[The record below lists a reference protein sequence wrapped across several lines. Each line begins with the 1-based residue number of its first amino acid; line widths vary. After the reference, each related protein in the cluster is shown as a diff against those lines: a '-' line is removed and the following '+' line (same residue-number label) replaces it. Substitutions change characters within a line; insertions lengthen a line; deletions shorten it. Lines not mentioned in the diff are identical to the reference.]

1 MIPILV
7 PTRRVLSLDTIYLEI
22 ASKENGATSNELF
35 PLPRKM
41 LNVQPSLTKEI
52 KVQLQSIC
60 EYAEG
65 TKVALKIEHQGTTV
79 FRNFTLNLSPERAI
93 SSGKPVIRLDRF
105 EHGNE
110 ESIDLVLKE
119 KELDVNIGVD
129 VESERSSATFT
140 LQVDKPPPLGA
151 TRYLFL
157 EPCRPF
163 AGRIEIHELD
173 ATNQP
178 TKQLV
183 SDQNTGWPLC
193 GGMRYQIIIR
203 SKHNS
208 PVDSIRIRDIP
219 GMIVLRSDEKSTKDG
234 SWRFVIDVINHD
246 WLCKSEVI
254 NYDVKNLGEKELGE
268 IPILLMPQPWKH
280 WKVAAILGATM
291 TLQGVTAIPKL
302 LHHADDPFRLFT
314 EFKLDED
321 YNLFFMLTIP
331 VFWLGLK
338 ITDWVFYRIQA

>member
-1 MIPILV
+1 MNATLTAAVELEVEIAATAYAGEWIPLTVRLKRPDCWSTGIEICNISSRDKTIQINDDFLDRAIELRVGETCRLMIPIRV

-140 LQVDKPPPLGA
+140 LQVDKPPP
-151 TRYLFL
+151 
-157 EPCRPF
+157 
-163 AGRIEIHELD
+163 
-173 ATNQP
+173 
-178 TKQLV
+178 
-183 SDQNTGWPLC
+183 
-193 GGMRYQIIIR
+193 
-203 SKHNS
+203 
-208 PVDSIRIRDIP
+208 
-219 GMIVLRSDEKSTKDG
+219 
-234 SWRFVIDVINHD
+234 
-246 WLCKSEVI
+246 
-254 NYDVKNLGEKELGE
+254 
-268 IPILLMPQPWKH
+268 
-280 WKVAAILGATM
+280 
-291 TLQGVTAIPKL
+291 
-302 LHHADDPFRLFT
+302 
-314 EFKLDED
+314 
-321 YNLFFMLTIP
+321 MLT
-331 VFWLGLK
+331 
-338 ITDWVFYRIQA
+338 